1 MELKAVKGKGGRTMN
16 IVLLGAPGAGKGTQA
31 QKLVEE
37 YGFAHI
43 STGDL
48 LRAAVK
54 AQSELGKQAKS
65 FMDAGK
71 LVPDE
76 LVINLV
82 KERLEDD
89 DAQKGFILDGF
100 PRNTAQAVTLD
111 SELAAMDRTLDA
123 ALLVS
128 VESDVIVKR
137 LSSRRTCR
145 SCGYTAPAG
154 VDVCPR
160 CGGEMYQRD
169 DDKPETIQHRLD
181 VYQNQT
187 APLVEYYKGHSIL
200 REVDGDRPVDEVFAD
215 VKTLLELA

>member
-1 MELKAVKGKGGRTMN
+1 MN

-31 QKLVEE
+31 QKLVAEF
-37 YGFAHI
+37 GFAHI

-48 LRAAVK
+48 LRAAIK
-54 AQSELGKQAKS
+54 EGSKLGKKAKGY
-65 FMDAGK
+65 MDEGK

-76 LVINLV
+76 LVVDLV
-82 KERLEDD
+82 KERLTAD
-89 DAQKGFILDGF
+89 DAQSGFILDGF

-111 SELAAMDRTLDA
+111 SELANMGRTLDA

-128 VESDVIVKR
+128 VEPDVIVKR

-181 VYQNQT
+181 VYQTQT

-200 REVDGDRPVDEVFAD
+200 REVDGDRPVDDVYAD
-215 VKTLLELA
+215 VKALLGL